1 MDRQLIDR
9 YGTEAGDLRKVV
21 AGLSREQ
28 LLATPVP
35 GTWSIQ
41 ENVIHMLDCELVFC
55 DRMKRVIALDNP
67 ALPSFDESRYVQNL
81 FYNDQDANVAVE
93 VFENNRRLMSGVLRK
108 LPDAAFDRTGT
119 HSERGVQTLTDVLRY
134 AVEHLQ
140 HHLKFAR
147 EKRQMVE
154 QR

>member
-1 MDRQLIDR
+1 MHRELIER
-9 YGTEAGDLRKVV
+9 FANEAGDLRKVV
-21 AGLSREQ
+21 AGLSRQQ

-41 ENVIHMLDCELVFC
+41 QNVIHIVDCELVFC

-81 FYNDQDANVAVE
+81 FYNDQDASVAVE
-93 VFENNRRLMSGVLRK
+93 VFENNRRLMHGVLRK
-108 LPDAAFDRTGT
+108 LPDAAFERAGT
-119 HSERGVQTLTDVLRY
+119 HSERGKQTLTDVLRY
-134 AVEHLQ
+134 AVDHLQ

-154 QR
+154 QG